1 MTSRQ
6 LADFITFYS
15 VKRDLFAA
23 EVGST
28 INDFGEERVTE
39 DIYSRDD
46 VLSMLQDLQQLATA
60 RVKRDHDTAAGMTG
74 ILLEQVLLAAEAAGC
89 GAISIDLSRTEDASS
104 IERMK
109 NINSVMHAPS
119 GGRLGAP
126 RLDANA
132 GRLESLREE
141 QSRLREEHEQVVNEL
156 KSMRERNISLQQQT
170 ATLLKEKSERTQ
182 REKTLEDEI
191 ERLKKVEVASGAS
204 KASSNAVLQQQQ
216 QLQSQVADLTQRLEQ
231 ATNDARSA
239 ARERDQKLTE
249 SKQFVQMRT
258 LMARKNAQIVELRGR
273 LSKYETVGGGEGD
286 VKDED

>member
-1 MTSRQ
+1 MSSRQ
-6 LADFITFYS
+6 VADFITFYS
-15 VKRDLFAA
+15 LKRDLFAA

-89 GAISIDLSRTEDASS
+89 GTISIDLSRTEDANS

-109 NINSVMHAPS
+109 NINSVMHAPAA
-119 GGRLGAP
+119 RVAP

-141 QSRLREEHEQVVNEL
+141 QSRIREEHERLVDEL

-170 ATLLKEKSERTQ
+170 ATLLKEKSERTH
-182 REKTLEDEI
+182 REKNLEDEI
-191 ERLKKVEVASGAS
+191 DRLKKVEIASGQS
-204 KASSNAVLQQQQ
+204 KASLNIELQQ
-216 QLQSQVADLTQRLEQ
+216 QLQAQVTDLSLRLEQ
-231 ATNDARSA
+231 ANNDARSA
-239 ARERDQKLTE
+239 AKERDQKLTE

-273 LSKYETVGGGEGD
+273 LSKYEPIGNSEGD
-286 VKDED
+286 VKDDE

>member
-258 LMARKNAQIVELRGR
+258 LMARKNADCRVEGTAF
-273 LSKYETVGGGEGD
+273 EI
-286 VKDED
+286 

>member
-74 ILLEQVLLAAEAAGC
+74 ILLEQVLLVAEAAGC

>member
-204 KASSNAVLQQQQ
+204 KAPSNAVLQQQQ

>member
-1 MTSRQ
+1 MTSKQ

-23 EVGST
+23 EVSST
-28 INDFGEERVTE
+28 FNDFGEERVTE

-46 VLSMLQDLQQLATA
+46 VLSMLQDLQQIATA
-60 RVKRDHDTAAGMTG
+60 RVKRDHDTAAGMSG
-74 ILLEQVLLAAEAAGC
+74 ILLEQVLMAAEAAGC
-89 GAISIDLSRTEDASS
+89 GTISIDLSRTEDANS

-109 NINSVMHAPS
+109 NINTIMHAPS
-119 GGRLGAP
+119 SARLGAP

-156 KSMRERNISLQQQT
+156 KSMRERNVMLQQQT
-170 ATLLKEKSERTQ
+170 AALLKEKSDRTQ
-182 REKTLEDEI
+182 REKSLEDEI
-191 ERLKKVEVASGAS
+191 ERLKKAEAASGAS
-204 KASSNAVLQQQQ
+204 KASSNAALQQ

-239 ARERDQKLTE
+239 AREKDQKLTE

-273 LSKYETVGGGEGD
+273 LSKYENVGGSEGSD

>member
-1 MTSRQ
+1 MTSKQ

-23 EVGST
+23 EVSST
-28 INDFGEERVTE
+28 FNDFGEERVTE

-46 VLSMLQDLQQLATA
+46 VLSMLQDLQQIATA
-60 RVKRDHDTAAGMTG
+60 RVKRDHDTAAGMSG
-74 ILLEQVLLAAEAAGC
+74 ILLEQVLMAAEAAGC
-89 GAISIDLSRTEDASS
+89 GTISIDLSRTEDANS

-109 NINSVMHAPS
+109 NINTIMHAPS
-119 GGRLGAP
+119 SARLGAP

-156 KSMRERNISLQQQT
+156 KSMRERNVMLQQQT
-170 ATLLKEKSERTQ
+170 AALLKEKSDRTQ
-182 REKTLEDEI
+182 REKNLEDEI
-191 ERLKKVEVASGAS
+191 ERLKKAEAASGAS
-204 KASSNAVLQQQQ
+204 KASSNAVLQQ

-273 LSKYETVGGGEGD
+273 LSKYENVGGSEGSD

>member
-1 MTSRQ
+1 
-6 LADFITFYS
+6 
-15 VKRDLFAA
+15 
-23 EVGST
+23 
-28 INDFGEERVTE
+28 
-39 DIYSRDD
+39 
-46 VLSMLQDLQQLATA
+46 
-60 RVKRDHDTAAGMTG
+60 
-74 ILLEQVLLAAEAAGC
+74 
-89 GAISIDLSRTEDASS
+89 
-104 IERMK
+104 
-109 NINSVMHAPS
+109 MHAPS

-170 ATLLKEKSERTQ
+170 ATLLKKKSERTH

-191 ERLKKVEVASGAS
+191 ERLKKAEVASGAS

-216 QLQSQVADLTQRLEQ
+216 QQQLQSQVADLTQRLEK

-249 SKQFVQMRT
+249 NKQFVQMRT